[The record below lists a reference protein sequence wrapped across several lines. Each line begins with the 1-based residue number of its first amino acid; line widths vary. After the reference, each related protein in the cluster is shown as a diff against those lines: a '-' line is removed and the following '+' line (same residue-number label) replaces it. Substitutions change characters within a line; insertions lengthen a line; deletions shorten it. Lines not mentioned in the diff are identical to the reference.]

1 MIFFAGIV
9 KEAVV
14 VSISES
20 RAVKFVLLTGSV
32 LEVDAKEATVDVEAA
47 GEVVSVLENCVLMPE
62 LDSTINVEGVVTRSK
77 NASVV
82 FSESFSLCS
91 FSSLN

>member
-1 MIFFAGIV
+1 MIFFAGRV

-32 LEVDAKEATVDVEAA
+32 LEVEAKETTVDVDAA
-47 GEVVSVLENCVLMPE
+47 EEVVSVLENCVLMTE
-62 LDSTINVEGVVTRSK
+62 LDSTVKVEGVVTRSE
-77 NASVV
+77 NTSVV

-91 FSSLN
+91 FSSVN